1 MKKVILILS
10 GGIDSTTLLYSLI
23 DKNYDIIALSF
34 NYGQKA
40 VEELRRANKI
50 CKLNNIKHEIIDIKD
65 LATVFSSSSLI
76 NENNRNTD
84 SPSDTVV
91 PSRNTILLSLA
102 TAYAISNNCSEI
114 YYGAIKD
121 DVGDY
126 PDTTLEFLKQMNE
139 LNKVN
144 NYEYIPIKA
153 PFINYSKE
161 EVIRKALEYDVPID
175 LTFSCYQP
183 NEDNSPC
190 GECIS
195 CKSRIK
201 AIKKVRGY

>member
-1 MKKVILILS
+1 MKKVVLILS

-23 DKNYDIIALSF
+23 KKNYDIIALSF

-40 VEELRRANKI
+40 IEELRRAKKI
-50 CKLNNIKHEIIDIKD
+50 CELNNIKHEIIDIRN
-65 LATVFSSSSLI
+65 LAMVFSSSSLI
-76 NENNRNTD
+76 DKNNRRTD

-126 PDTTLEFLKQMNE
+126 PDTTLEFLYQMNE

-153 PFINYSKE
+153 PFVNCSKE
-161 EVIRKALEYDVPID
+161 EIIKRAIELDVPID

-195 CKSRIK
+195 CKSRMK
-201 AIKKVRGY
+201 AIKKVRG